1 MARWKLIPAA
11 LAAALSLAACA
22 NSGAQAPIIV
32 DGPKGPQYE
41 QDLAECRALASQR
54 VPVDGNQATTA
65 AVLAGVGAVV
75 GGLNNG
81 ASGAAAGAAI
91 GGGTGLGGAAL
102 DSQQQRSDIVRR
114 CMVGRGHN
122 VVG

>member
-1 MARWKLIPAA
+1 MRTRVPAA
-11 LAAALSLAACA
+11 LAALLVVAACA

-32 DGPKGPQYE
+32 DGPKGPQYG
-41 QDLAECRALASQR
+41 QDLAECRALASQKA
-54 VPVDGNQATTA
+54 PVDGNQATSA

-102 DSQQQRSDIVRR
+102 DSQKERSAIVRR
-114 CMVGRGHN
+114 CMIGRGYN
-122 VVG
+122 VIG

>member
-1 MARWKLIPAA
+1 MRTGVAAA
-11 LAAALSLAACA
+11 LAALLVMAACA

-41 QDLAECRALASQR
+41 QDLAECRAAASQKS
-54 VPVDGNQATTA
+54 PVDGNQATSA

-102 DSQQQRSDIVRR
+102 DSQKERSAIVRR
-114 CMVGRGHN
+114 CMIGRGYN
-122 VVG
+122 VIG